1 MEKKLYMVEIEKVI
15 EIVKRTKTFFMD
27 REIVKNIRVKGL
39 ADYATEVDVSV
50 QKFLE
55 EELKKICPDAGF
67 LGEESYAGE
76 AVSGSMWIV
85 DPVDGTTNLIHN
97 YRQSMVS
104 VALASNG
111 EIVLGI
117 IYNPYTEEIYWAE
130 AGKGAYKNEN
140 QIHVSCV
147 KELSHSLISVG
158 TSPYYH
164 ENAAQNFAAMERVF
178 LQCEDIRRSGSAAF
192 DLAHVA
198 EGSVEAYFER
208 NLKIWDYAAGLLIIR
223 EAGGR
228 VTDYEGNE
236 IKLTTTI
243 NNVVADNGYLG
254 GKLRELIT
262 PQHPVA
268 FHSPCNLL

>member
-1 MEKKLYMVEIEKVI
+1 MEKELYMVEIEKVI
-15 EIVKRTKTFFMD
+15 EIVKWTKTFFMD
-27 REIVKNIRVKGL
+27 REIVKKIRVKGL

-76 AVSGSMWIV
+76 AVSGKMWIV

-147 KELSHSLISVG
+147 KELSHGLISVG

-164 ENAAQNFAAMERVF
+164 ENAAQNFAAMEKVF

-254 GKLRELIT
+254 EKLRELIHDGGRRDKSGT
-262 PQHPVA
+262 G
-268 FHSPCNLL
+268 SL

>member
-1 MEKKLYMVEIEKVI
+1 MVEIEKVI

-39 ADYATEVDVSV
+39 ADYATEV
-50 QKFLE
+50 
-55 EELKKICPDAGF
+55 KKICPDAGF

-76 AVSGSMWIV
+76 AVSGKMWIV

-140 QIHVSCV
+140 QIHGSCV
-147 KELSHSLISVG
+147 KELSHSFCWNQSIL
-158 TSPYYH
+158 P
-164 ENAAQNFAAMERVF
+164 
-178 LQCEDIRRSGSAAF
+178 
-192 DLAHVA
+192 
-198 EGSVEAYFER
+198 
-208 NLKIWDYAAGLLIIR
+208 
-223 EAGGR
+223 
-228 VTDYEGNE
+228 
-236 IKLTTTI
+236 
-243 NNVVADNGYLG
+243 
-254 GKLRELIT
+254 
-262 PQHPVA
+262 
-268 FHSPCNLL
+268 

>member
-1 MEKKLYMVEIEKVI
+1 MVEIEKVI

-39 ADYATEVDVSV
+39 ADYATEVDVRG

-140 QIHVSCV
+140 RIHVSSV

-164 ENAAQNFAAMERVF
+164 ENAAQNFAAMEKVF

-198 EGSVEAYFER
+198 DGSVEAYFEQ

-254 GKLRELIT
+254 EKLRELIT

-268 FHSPCNLL
+268 FHTPSNLL

>member
-1 MEKKLYMVEIEKVI
+1 MVDIEKVI
-15 EIVKRTKTFFMD
+15 EIVKQTKTFFMN

-55 EELKKICPDAGF
+55 QELKKICLDAGF

-130 AGKGAYKNEN
+130 AGKGAYKKEN
-140 QIHVSCV
+140 SR
-147 KELSHSLISVG
+147 SLISVG

-164 ENAAQNFAAMERVF
+164 ENAVQNFAAMEKVF

-223 EAGGR
+223 EAGGC

-254 GKLRELIT
+254 GKLRELIA
-262 PQHPVA
+262 PQQPVA
-268 FHSPCNLL
+268 FHAPHNLL